1 LSLPDRCAKL
11 TPTSAAP
18 REANFA
24 GAASRR
30 HRRRTITPGV
40 EGTRGEATFYEVKT
54 DAVALLRAMKEY
66 HERHDPGAP
75 FSAGTRLAPYLAAE
89 RAGLDPDTLR
99 YERAVRYLVREGV
112 LVWEER
118 VGTVPGIDFYR
129 FTGSGLEL
137 LRGA

>member
-1 LSLPDRCAKL
+1 VGRDQ
-11 TPTSAAP
+11 
-18 REANFA
+18 
-24 GAASRR
+24 
-30 HRRRTITPGV
+30 
-40 EGTRGEATFYEVKT
+40 GEATFYEVRA

-66 HERHDPGAP
+66 HEQHDPGAP
-75 FSAGTRLAPYLAAE
+75 FSEGTRLAPYLVAE
-89 RAGLDPDTLR
+89 RAGLDPESLR
-99 YERAVRYLVREGV
+99 CERAVRYLVREGV

>member
-1 LSLPDRCAKL
+1 MP
-11 TPTSAAP
+11 
-18 REANFA
+18 E
-24 GAASRR
+24 
-30 HRRRTITPGV
+30 RRRGRAEATLAFLKGV
-40 EGTRGEATFYEVKT
+40 PLAADNAERERDRGVATFYEVKT
-54 DAVALLRAMKEY
+54 DAVALLRAMQED
-66 HERHDPGAP
+66 HERHDPDAP

-118 VGTVPGIDFYR
+118 VGTIPGIDFYR

-137 LRGA
+137 VREA

>member
-1 LSLPDRCAKL
+1 MCEVKLP
-11 TPTSAAP
+11 
-18 REANFA
+18 E
-24 GAASRR
+24 
-30 HRRRTITPGV
+30 RRRGGPRPRWPYLKGV
-40 EGTRGEATFYEVKT
+40 PPAADNAKRKRDRGVATFYEVKT
-54 DAVALLRAMKEY
+54 DAIALLRAMQEE

-75 FSAGTRLAPYLAAE
+75 FSEGTRLAPYLAAR

-137 LRGA
+137 LREA

>member
-1 LSLPDRCAKL
+1 MGSRWRRLE
-11 TPTSAAP
+11 SAQP
-18 REANFA
+18 
-24 GAASRR
+24 
-30 HRRRTITPGV
+30 TITPG
-40 EGTRGEATFYEVKT
+40 EKGPGGQATFYEVKT
-54 DAVALLRAMKEY
+54 DAVALLRAIKGY
-66 HERHDPGAP
+66 HERHDPAVP

-89 RAGLDPDTLR
+89 LAGLDPDTLR

-129 FTGSGLEL
+129 FTGSGLDL